1 MIVEDCGTMLNP
13 RVVEGQLLGATVQ
26 GLAGALFE
34 EIVYDADGQMLTA
47 SLMDYL
53 VPTASELP
61 TFVVDHLAIPA
72 PNSPIGAKG
81 VGEGG
86 TLGPPGALANAVSD
100 ALGCECNALPLRPE
114 TLRAAAATL
123 DAHGQT

>member
-1 MIVEDCGTMLNP
+1 
-13 RVVEGQLLGATVQ
+13 
-26 GLAGALFE
+26 
-34 EIVYDADGQMLTA
+34 
-47 SLMDYL
+47 
-53 VPTASELP
+53 
-61 TFVVDHLAIPA
+61 VVDHLAIPA

-114 TLRAAAATL
+114 VLRAAATNASVRATL
-123 DAHGQT
+123 DAHRQT